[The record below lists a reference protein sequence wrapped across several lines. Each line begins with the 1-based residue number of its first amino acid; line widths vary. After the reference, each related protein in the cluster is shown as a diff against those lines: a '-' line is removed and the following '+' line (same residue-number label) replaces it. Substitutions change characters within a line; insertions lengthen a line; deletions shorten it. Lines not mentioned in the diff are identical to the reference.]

1 VAIVK
6 GRVIITALVLA
17 GLLAASSAFAQPTD
31 AEMTELRRLR
41 EQSAEKWVTLQKTR
55 RFFPRCGSDA
65 FLSGIVTAKAASFGV
80 ADFSL
85 IPDQRS
91 VPVLLHDGY
100 PSPLRIESFEMR
112 GRGAFSTLFR
122 LLLFVARFREVGV
135 VRFVTM
141 NLTAETGGAIQL
153 VTRVGQACWDEGVE
167 VDHTKT
173 PRGNSRV
180 QTDIG
185 EYRARLKD
193 LDAAAE
199 AVARVQDDFQPIRLT
214 SALAAVNHDWIGR
227 EVLVTDADFA
237 APTLIVHGVARGPLA
252 RSNVE
257 TTLQKTSIS
266 KPRIDWSVDGECAAF
281 IATTKL
287 DAPSDQ
293 EFSVS
298 SATVFAMRPSG
309 LCGRLASPP

>member
-1 VAIVK
+1 MSIVK
-6 GRVIITALVLA
+6 RQVITALVFAGFLA
-17 GLLAASSAFAQPTD
+17 VSSAFAQPTD

-65 FLSGIVTAKAASFGV
+65 FMSGILTAKAASFGV
-80 ADFSL
+80 TDFSL

-100 PSPLRIESFEMR
+100 PSPLGIESFEMR
-112 GRGAFSTLFR
+112 GRGPFSTLFR
-122 LLLFVARFREVGV
+122 LLLFVARFREVEV

-141 NLTAETGGAIQL
+141 KLTAETGGAIQL

-173 PRGNSRV
+173 PRGRSRV
-180 QTDIG
+180 QTDVG

-199 AVARVQDDFQPIRLT
+199 AVAHVQDDYQPIWLI
-214 SALAAVNHDWIGR
+214 SALAVVNHDWIGR
-227 EVLVTDADFA
+227 GVLVTEADFA
-237 APTLIVHGVARGPLA
+237 APTLIFHGIARGPLA

-266 KPRIDWSVDGECAAF
+266 RPRIDWSADGDCAVF

-287 DAPSDQ
+287 DAPPDQ
-293 EFSVS
+293 EFFAS
-298 SATVFAMRPSG
+298 SATVFAIRPSG
-309 LCGRLASPP
+309 LCGRLSSRP